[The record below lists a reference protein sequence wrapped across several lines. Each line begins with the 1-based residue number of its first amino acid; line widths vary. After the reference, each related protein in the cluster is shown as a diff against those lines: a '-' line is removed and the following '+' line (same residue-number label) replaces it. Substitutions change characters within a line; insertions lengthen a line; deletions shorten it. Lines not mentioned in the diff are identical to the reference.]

1 MCNNSDLRAE
11 VMKLQQERKDYDERL
26 SKMSNEKE
34 KAGNYEGQLSSFIEK
49 NKQLESELKETQD
62 RINKVYIQQYN
73 IQLSEQYNQAVEKSQ
88 EYEEILGRIYIPE
101 DLEEKVLSFYN
112 NKVKIKYFNIFRNQ
126 VNKQKYMKLI
136 QQRNKQ
142 MRNMELTRRVFSKW
156 QIYHQ
161 HKVIDKTAQLYHQ
174 KLLEKKVKQQY
185 YENWKKAYY
194 ARNLTIEEEKIMT
207 EKANY
212 YFLSIVFKHWKKLY
226 NNYKIIQTNAPKFL
240 LKRYLCLW
248 RMNFDKRCDMI
259 IKYNTAVTHYKITAL
274 SKYIYFVII
283 YLIEE

>member
-62 RINKVYIQQYN
+62 RINKVYMQQYN

-161 HKVIDKTAQLYHQ
+161 HKVIDKTAQFYHQ

-185 YENWKKAYY
+185 YENWKKSYY

-207 EKANY
+207 AKANY

-259 IKYNTAVTHYKITAL
+259 IKYNTAVKHYKITAL